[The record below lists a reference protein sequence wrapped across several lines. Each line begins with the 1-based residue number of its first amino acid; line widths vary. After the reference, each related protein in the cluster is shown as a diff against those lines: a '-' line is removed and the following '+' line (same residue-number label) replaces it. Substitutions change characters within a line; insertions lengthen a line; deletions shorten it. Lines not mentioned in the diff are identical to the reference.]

1 VSPPAEG
8 EEEDGVAP
16 PVVVRTKRF
25 VAPPMEPEDA
35 IEQMELLGHSFFIYF
50 NPESKGMAVLYRRHD
65 GSYGVLEP
73 QIA

>member
-1 VSPPAEG
+1 
-8 EEEDGVAP
+8 
-16 PVVVRTKRF
+16 
-25 VAPPMEPEDA
+25 MQPEDA

-50 NPESKGMAVLYRRHD
+50 DPDSKGMAVLYRRHD